1 MNITKNDLFYVFMSI
16 VVAAIGVIAVSN
28 ANTKVGLY
36 GLLGLLAIAVVMT
49 IIIKPSLGANI
60 LVFAIFTNISDSLT
74 TQGFPSVIKPLVVIV
89 SFALLVRYLYVGQ
102 LPVWHQKTARIE
114 LFLLA
119 YFMVVIA
126 SFLVASDKD
135 QALTEILDLGKDMVI
150 IYCILF
156 ALRDAQSWKQTIWL
170 IIVTTVALCGLSV
183 VQLVTHNYNQTFF
196 DLASVTMDKVFGDSS
211 TPRIGGPINAP
222 NLWGQILVAVST
234 LLIFRIIHEK
244 HSFIKLAALFMLGI
258 ILYVVLNTYS
268 RGAYL
273 VLAIDVV
280 LILFVFEKRFNPLI
294 AFAGLTILILLIP
307 FLPASYRDRFFTLSV
322 FTAENGI
329 YQDTSFRGRTS
340 EMLTG
345 LTMFASHPILGVGA
359 GNYPTNYQ
367 HYAQLIGIEF
377 RAQAR
382 DPHSLYVQLLAETGI
397 LGTIAFLGM
406 VFFLIRALN
415 RACRNIELSPHLHDW
430 LPWISSIRLAIISY
444 LLTSIF
450 LHNAYIRYFWI
461 LVAMALAG
469 IQITDSLLKNSER
482 STSMEARH

>member
-1 MNITKNDLFYVFMSI
+1 MNIKKNDLFYVFMSV
-16 VVAAIGVIAVSN
+16 VVASIGVIAVSN
-28 ANTKVGLY
+28 ANTKIGLY
-36 GLLGLLAIAVVMT
+36 GLLGLVAIAVVMT

-60 LVFAIFTNISDSLT
+60 LVFAVFTNVSDSLT
-74 TQGFPSVIKPLVVIV
+74 TQGFPSIIKPLVVIV

-114 LFLLA
+114 FFLLA
-119 YFMVVIA
+119 YFMVVIT
-126 SFLVASDKD
+126 SFMVAFDKD
-135 QALTEILDLGKDMVI
+135 QVLNEILDLGKDIVI

-156 ALRDAQSWKQTIWL
+156 ALRDSQSWKQTIWL
-170 IIVTTVALCGLSV
+170 IIITTTALCCLSIY
-183 VQLVTHNYNQTFF
+183 QLIAHNYGQTFF
-196 DLASVTMDKVFGDSS
+196 DLASITMDKVFGDSS

-244 HSFIKLAALFMLGI
+244 RTIVKFAGLIMLGI
-258 ILYVVLNTYS
+258 ISYIVLNTFS

-280 LILFVFEKRFNPLI
+280 LIFFIFEKRFNPLI
-294 AFAGLTILILLIP
+294 AFAGLSILILLIP
-307 FLPASYRDRFFTLSV
+307 FLPSTYRDRFITLSA

-359 GNYPTNYQ
+359 GNYPSNYQ

-397 LGTIAFLGM
+397 LGTIAFLGF
-406 VFFLIRALN
+406 VFFLIQALN

-430 LPWISSIRLAIISY
+430 LPWISAIRLAIISY

-461 LVAMALAG
+461 LVAMALAA
-469 IQITDSLLKNSER
+469 IQITDNLLKNSER
-482 STSMEARH
+482 SSSIEVRR

>member
-1 MNITKNDLFYVFMSI
+1 MNIRKNDLFYVLMSI
-16 VVAAIGVIAVSN
+16 VVASIGVIAVSN
-28 ANTKVGLY
+28 ANTKIGLY

-60 LVFAIFTNISDSLT
+60 LIVAIFTNLSDSLT
-74 TQGFPSVIKPLVVIV
+74 KQGFPGIIKPLVVIV
-89 SFALLVRYLYVGQ
+89 AFALLVRYLYVGQ
-102 LPVWHQKTARIE
+102 LPVWHRKTARIE
-114 LFLLA
+114 FFLLA
-119 YFMVVIA
+119 YFIVVIA
-126 SFLVASDKD
+126 SFLVAADKN
-135 QALTEILDLGKDMVI
+135 QVFNEIIDLGKDIVI

-156 ALRDAQSWKQTIWL
+156 ALRDTQSWKQSIWL
-170 IIVTTVALCGLSV
+170 IIITTAALCSLSAF
-183 VQLVTHNYNQTFF
+183 QLVTHNYDQTFF
-196 DLASVTMDKVFGDSS
+196 NLASISMDKVFGDVS

-222 NLWGQILVAVST
+222 NLWGQVLAAVST
-234 LLIFRIIHEK
+234 LLVFRIIHEK
-244 HSFIKLAALFMLGI
+244 QTWIKLIALLMLGT
-258 ILYVVLNTYS
+258 ILYGLLNTFS

-280 LILFVFEKRFNPLI
+280 LILFVIEKRFNPVI
-294 AFAGLTILILLIP
+294 AFAGLSILILLFP
-307 FLPASYRDRFFTLSV
+307 LLPSSYRARFFTLSA
-322 FTAENGI
+322 FTAQNGI

-345 LTMFASHPILGVGA
+345 LAMFGSHPILGVGA
-359 GNYPTNYQ
+359 GNYPLNYQ

-397 LGTIAFLGM
+397 LGAIAFLGM
-406 VFFLIRALN
+406 VFFLIQALN
-415 RACRNIELSPHLHDW
+415 RACRNLELSPHVHEW
-430 LPWISSIRLAIISY
+430 LPWISAIRLAIISY

-482 STSMEARH
+482 SSLAEVRR